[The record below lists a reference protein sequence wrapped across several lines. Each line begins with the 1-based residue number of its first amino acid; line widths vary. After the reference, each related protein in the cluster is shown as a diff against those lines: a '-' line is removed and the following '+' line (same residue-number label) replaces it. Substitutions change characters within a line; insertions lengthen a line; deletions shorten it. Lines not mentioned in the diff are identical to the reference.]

1 MNKFHERNR
10 SSLGGLYHKCAKGKD
25 KFFLLSQHSHIWA
38 NARPNYAKCPTNMCL
53 VFMTPIG
60 YSSVEYIPKELRE
73 NLYSNEQGLHA
84 FRDNPTQFLLKKNKV
99 INYCNIIEP
108 DHNYL
113 DCIITL
119 KPYAHEHKNQL
130 GLYSLP
136 LHKGSID
143 MLQNKSLPGYL
154 KVNGED
160 KKKKKEVN
168 PYGKDVN
175 LSKLLT
181 NKILFPKDPSIDLN
195 IIFIDTCRVLWARLP
210 GISYK
215 NEYISFKKAIYHN
228 INPETVEVEKGRFFT
243 LKNKI
248 KSTQTEDQYIL
259 QVLNEV
265 SNYKKFEIERTKKFL
280 KTFITPAHNNKTNQ
294 LLNRYSITAQNSNLK
309 ALINHIKSFNKTIN
323 NINNFFNLR
332 NANKQNVN
340 NLKRFYKD
348 GNDRAA
354 VNAALGEAINEI
366 VAEVEI

>member
-1 MNKFHERNR
+1 M
-10 SSLGGLYHKCAKGKD
+10 
-25 KFFLLSQHSHIWA
+25 
-38 NARPNYAKCPTNMCL
+38 
-53 VFMTPIG
+53 
-60 YSSVEYIPKELRE
+60 
-73 NLYSNEQGLHA
+73 
-84 FRDNPTQFLLKKNKV
+84 
-99 INYCNIIEP
+99 
-108 DHNYL
+108 

-136 LHKGSID
+136 LRKGSID

-154 KVNGED
+154 KVNCKD
-160 KKKKKEVN
+160 KKKKKKKKKVN
-168 PYGKDVN
+168 EIENENETDVK

-228 INPETVEVEKGRFFT
+228 INPETVEVEKGRLFT

-248 KSTQTEDQYIL
+248 KSTQTTDECIL
-259 QVLNEV
+259 EVLNEV

-280 KTFITPAHNNKTNQ
+280 KTFISPTYNNKTNE
-294 LLNRYSITAQNSNLK
+294 LLKIYSINKQNSNLK
-309 ALINHIKSFNKTIN
+309 ALINHIKSFNK
-323 NINNFFNLR
+323 INNFFNVR
-332 NANKQNVN
+332 NANNQNLN
-340 NLKRFYKD
+340 NLNRFYKN

-354 VNAALGEAINEI
+354 VNAALDAAINEI

>member
-10 SSLGGLYHKCAKGKD
+10 SSLGGLYHNRKKEID

-38 NARPNYAKCPTNMCL
+38 NESPTYAKCPINMCL

-136 LHKGSID
+136 LRKGSID

-154 KVNGED
+154 KVNCKD
-160 KKKKKEVN
+160 KKKKKKKKKVN
-168 PYGKDVN
+168 EIENENETDVK

-228 INPETVEVEKGRFFT
+228 INPETVEVEKGRLFT

-248 KSTQTEDQYIL
+248 KSTQTTDECIL
-259 QVLNEV
+259 EVLNEV

-280 KTFITPAHNNKTNQ
+280 KTFISPTYNNKTNE
-294 LLNRYSITAQNSNLK
+294 LLKIYSINKQNSNLSVD
-309 ALINHIKSFNKTIN
+309 KS
-323 NINNFFNLR
+323 
-332 NANKQNVN
+332 
-340 NLKRFYKD
+340 Y
-348 GNDRAA
+348 
-354 VNAALGEAINEI
+354 
-366 VAEVEI
+366 